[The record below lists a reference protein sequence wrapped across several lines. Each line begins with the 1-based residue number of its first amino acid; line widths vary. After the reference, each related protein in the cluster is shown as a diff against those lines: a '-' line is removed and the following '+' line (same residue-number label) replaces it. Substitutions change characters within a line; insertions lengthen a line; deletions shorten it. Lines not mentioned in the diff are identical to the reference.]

1 MIQDIALAT
10 WARVFLLGFVPTFV
24 IYLVIKAGA
33 SDVFLALVVGS
44 IVGTAV
50 SVAVNILGIGGSGE
64 DGR

>member
-1 MIQDIALAT
+1 M
-10 WARVFLLGFVPTFV
+10 